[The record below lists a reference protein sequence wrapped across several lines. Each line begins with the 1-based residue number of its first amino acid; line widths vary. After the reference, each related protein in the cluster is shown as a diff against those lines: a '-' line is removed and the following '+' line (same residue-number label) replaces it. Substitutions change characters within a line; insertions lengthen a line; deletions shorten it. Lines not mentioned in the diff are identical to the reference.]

1 MKNNRAIY
9 YIKEGFTSIFAHGL
23 MSFASICII
32 VACLLI
38 MGSFALLAYNVSFI
52 VGQFENENVVL
63 AYVDE
68 SLTYEQA
75 RALEPQIMAVPN
87 VESVIFI
94 SREEAMEG
102 FIGRYEDKT
111 LFEDIGADV
120 FRHRFVVYVKDIE
133 LTAYTRNALRSIVGM
148 SEVTANLAITRGL
161 ITMRNIVSGVS
172 AVLAAVLLVISL
184 FIMSNTV
191 RLATFE
197 RRDEIAIMKM
207 VGATNSFI
215 RWPFIIEGF
224 ILGVTGSLVAFIA
237 QWFVYTMITDRLTGG
252 GRVSFISAAPFQR
265 MSVPLII
272 AFLVV
277 GFSVGVIGSSMAIRK
292 YLKV

>member
-1 MKNNRAIY
+1 MKSNRTVY
-9 YIKEGFTSIFAHGL
+9 YIKEGFVSIFTHGL
-23 MSFASICII
+23 MSFASVCII
-32 VACLLI
+32 VACLII
-38 MGSFALLAYNVSFI
+38 MGSFTMLAYNVNFI
-52 VGQFENENVVL
+52 IGQFENENIVL

-68 SLTYEQA
+68 SLPEAQSRGLEA
-75 RALEPQIMAVPN
+75 QIRAIPN
-87 VESVIFI
+87 VASATFV
-94 SREEAMEG
+94 SREDAMES
-102 FIGRYEDKT
+102 FVSKYENKA

-133 LTAYTRNALRSIVGM
+133 LTAYTQSSLSDIPGIATVN
-148 SEVTANLAITRGL
+148 ANLSITRGL
-161 ITMRNIVSGVS
+161 VTMRNIVSGVT

-184 FIMSNTV
+184 FIMSNTI
-191 RLATFE
+191 RLGTFE

-224 ILGVTGSLVAFIA
+224 ILGVTGALVAFIA
-237 QWFVYTMITDRLTGG
+237 QWLVYTLITDRLTGG

-265 MSVPLII
+265 MSAPLII
-272 AFLVV
+272 AFLAVGLLVGVV
-277 GFSVGVIGSSMAIRK
+277 GSTMAIRK